1 MTDISIR
8 VENLGKQFH
17 IGALKNNRNLR
28 EAFINGIKAPFRRAA
43 NLLQGHSSG
52 AADLN
57 EMIWALKD
65 VSFEIRRGEA
75 VGIIGGNGAGKST
88 LLKIISR
95 ITEPTEGFAEM
106 RGRMGSL
113 LEVGTG
119 FHPELTGRENIFLN
133 GAILGMK
140 RIEIKR
146 SFDEIVAFAEVEKFI
161 DTPVKYYSSGMYL
174 RLAFAVAAHLETDI
188 LLVDE
193 VLAVGD
199 SRFQKKCLE
208 KMQDVGQKGRTV
220 LFVSHSMPA
229 ITRLCKRVLLIEN
242 GFLSE
247 DGPSDKVVR
256 KYLAARRETT
266 ASREWTDPTK
276 TPGGDIAR
284 LWAVRLRDEGGKIAE
299 TVDIR
304 RTVTLEMEYDVL
316 KSGYELLPHFVFRT
330 EDGTIA
336 FITIDLDPAWQR
348 RPRPEGRYLSKVFIP
363 GNFLA
368 EGMYIINA
376 AVITSSENVQI
387 WEREVISFMVVD
399 SMDGDSAR
407 GGWAGQMSGA
417 VRPALKWDTQYGTN

>member
-1 MTDISIR
+1 
-8 VENLGKQFH
+8 
-17 IGALKNNRNLR
+17 
-28 EAFINGIKAPFRRAA
+28 
-43 NLLQGHSSG
+43 
-52 AADLN
+52 
-57 EMIWALKD
+57 
-65 VSFEIRRGEA
+65 
-75 VGIIGGNGAGKST
+75 
-88 LLKIISR
+88 
-95 ITEPTEGFAEM
+95 
-106 RGRMGSL
+106 
-113 LEVGTG
+113 
-119 FHPELTGRENIFLN
+119 
-133 GAILGMK
+133 MK
-140 RIEIKR
+140 RAEIKR
-146 SFDEIVAFAEVEKFI
+146 SFDEIVAFAEVDKFI

-174 RLAFAVAAHLETDI
+174 RLAFAVAAHLEPDI

-199 SRFQKKCLE
+199 ARFQKKCLE

-220 LFVSHSMPA
+220 LFVSHNMSA

-242 GFLSE
+242 GSLSE
-247 DGPSDKVVR
+247 DGPSDQVVR
-256 KYLAARRETT
+256 KYLAARRDTT

-284 LWAVRLRDEGGKIAE
+284 LWAVRLRNEEGKIAE

-304 RTVTLEMEYDVL
+304 RAVTLEIEFDVL

-336 FITIDLDPAWQR
+336 FITFDLDPAWQR

-376 AVITSSENVQI
+376 AIITSSDIIQV
-387 WEREVISFMVVD
+387 WEREVVSFMVVD

-407 GGWAGQMSGA
+407 GGWVGQMSGA
-417 VRPALKWDTQYGTN
+417 VRPAFKWAAQYSTNGSGI